1 MKKLKLWGC
10 CMLVLSLMILTA
22 TASAAAVAARAKPAQ
37 AAQPISIEA
46 DELYFSEKTG
56 EMFARG
62 SVVISQGKSRIF
74 ADLMRGNEKQ
84 GDIWIDGR
92 VRFQ

>member
-1 MKKLKLWGC
+1 MKKLKLWDC
-10 CMLVLSLMILTA
+10 CLLVLSLMILTA
-22 TASAAAVAARAKPAQ
+22 TAPTVAVAAKAKSVQPAQ
-37 AAQPISIEA
+37 PAQPISIEA

-74 ADLMRGNEKQ
+74 ADLM
-84 GDIWIDGR
+84 
-92 VRFQ
+92 